1 MYLGLDRWSAR
12 AFAGNFDAPGLVR
25 AIDKAHLWG
34 ARVHLT
40 LNTLLKETEV
50 EPALAALEAP
60 YRAGLDAVLVAD
72 LGLAAAVHERYP
84 DLALHASTQLDSHS
98 SAQLALLAQLGFE
111 RAVLARELSLD
122 EIAALHPHGL
132 ALEAFVHGALCYG
145 YSGLCLLSSMA
156 GGRSGNRGRCAQACR
171 LRYRLSEAVGVAGE
185 AVPTGD
191 AAVWPRS
198 ARRGFDDDGLRSARR
213 GLDEDRRSLQGR
225 LLSTADLA
233 AIERLPDLI
242 AAGVQAFKIEGRMKD
257 AAYVATTVAVYREAL
272 DAALADPGSYSVQAE
287 WWERLEESFS
297 RTFTTAHLDGRH
309 DHVRS
314 GGRGGHRGIA
324 VGRVAALDTAAGLAT
339 VRLTRPIAA
348 GDRLTIYTAG
358 GQTPPQA
365 VSAAAEDRVQL
376 PVPPGV
382 SVKDR
387 VFRVASAV
395 LAEEARQIVT
405 GRRVARP
412 LPIAVRVTG
421 RPGEPLVMTV
431 RQATAAAKTT
441 ATMATTTTPT
451 PTTSTPTESGA
462 AMVSEAGA
470 AVVTVRS
477 QRPLERAQKAP
488 LGRERVREA
497 VASLGG
503 TPYVLADFT
512 YGIPDA
518 SFLPVGELK
527 DMRRRALTELDEHRL
542 KALRRETV
550 LVAETPGGVPEA
562 GPEAGHGRGGVRPS
576 VRPSD
581 RLRGPSD
588 GLRSDRRAM
597 SEPRGSHDRV
607 TSPAAAAPADPAV
620 VLRLRPHDRPLPAPG
635 VTAVCFD
642 LSVGDGPDEVG
653 HACESA
659 LSDGLEVRC
668 RPPQILFDADMRWW
682 RSVARHPWT
691 AVVAR
696 HAAHLRVGVPVVLE
710 YPLVGLSSDAPRVL
724 AGLPGATVAGLVVSP
739 ELTLAEV
746 QELCLSLDLMHAGAS
761 TEVLTFGRQE
771 VLVARDRL
779 GVAEGFAPVVGSA
792 GEAGLSL
799 TDDRG
804 FSFTVLVDDRGT
816 RIGNARVTN
825 LTAHLDAL
833 QVAGV
838 RGFIVDQTDL
848 DDDERAAFL
857 RHGLRGLQK
866 YATPERAT
874 TAHLFRGVA

>member
-12 AFAGNFDAPGLVR
+12 AFAGNFDAPGLLR

-40 LNTLLKETEV
+40 LNTLLKETEI
-50 EPALAALEAP
+50 EPALAALQAP

-72 LGLAAAVHERYP
+72 LGLAAAVRERFP
-84 DLALHASTQLDSHS
+84 DLPLHASTQLGSHS
-98 SAQLALLAQLGFE
+98 SAQLALLAELGFD
-111 RAVLARELSLD
+111 RAVLARELDLD
-122 EIAALHPHGL
+122 EIATLDPHGL
-132 ALEAFVHGALCYG
+132 ALEVFVHGALCYG

-171 LRYRLSEAVGVAGE
+171 LRYRLRAAASGVACE
-185 AVPTGD
+185 AAPAGD
-191 AAVWPRS
+191 AAARPRPARRHLDDDEPRS
-198 ARRGFDDDGLRSARR
+198 ARRSLDDDRP
-213 GLDEDRRSLQGR
+213 SLEGR

-272 DAALADPGSYSVQAE
+272 DAALTDPGSYSVRVE

-324 VGRVAALDTAAGLAT
+324 VGRVAAVDVVAGLAT
-339 VRLTRPIAA
+339 VRLSRPIAT

-358 GQTPPQA
+358 GQTPAQA
-365 VSAAAEDRVQL
+365 ASAAAEDRVQL

-405 GRRVARP
+405 GRRIARP

-431 RQATAAAKTT
+431 RQATAAATT
-441 ATMATTTTPT
+441 TETMATTTTR
-451 PTTSTPTESGA
+451 TPTEPGA

-512 YGIPDA
+512 YEIPDA

-550 LVAETPGGVPEA
+550 PLAATPGGVPRPGSES
-562 GPEAGHGRGGVRPS
+562 GPGAETNRPS

-581 RLRGPSD
+581 R
-588 GLRSDRRAM
+588 LRSDRRAM
-597 SEPRGSHDRV
+597 SEPRRSHDRV

-653 HACESA
+653 RACESA
-659 LSDGLEVRC
+659 LKDGLEVRC
-668 RPPQILFDADMRWW
+668 RPPQILFDTDMRWW
-682 RSVARHPWT
+682 RSVARLPWT

-724 AGLPGATVAGLVVSP
+724 AGLPGATVAGLVLSP

-779 GVAEGFAPVVGSA
+779 GVAEGFAPVVGSG
-792 GEAGLSL
+792 GEVGLSL

-838 RGFIVDQTDL
+838 RSFIVDQTEL
-848 DDDERAAFL
+848 DDDERAAL
-857 RHGLRGLQK
+857 LGHGVRGLQK